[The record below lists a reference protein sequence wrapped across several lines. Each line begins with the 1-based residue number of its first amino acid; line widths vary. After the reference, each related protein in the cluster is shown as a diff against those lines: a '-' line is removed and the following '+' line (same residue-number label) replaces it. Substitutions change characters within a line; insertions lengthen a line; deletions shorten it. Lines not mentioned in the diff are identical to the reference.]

1 MKIAI
6 LGGTGALGKGLATRW
21 IKSKHEIIIGSR
33 KFDKAQQIAQS
44 LGLDKSSGNNYVETI
59 SSSINVIH

>member
-21 IKSKHEIIIGSR
+21 IKSNHEIIIGSR

-44 LGLDKSSGNNYVETI
+44 LGLDNSSGM
-59 SSSINVIH
+59 